1 MIAPQECVGV
11 YLVRDTGIL
20 TRLDVYC
27 MDFTYQRQHEYAI
40 VSFGDPT
47 LCQLDESILSI
58 LWERKTT
65 PTETVTRF
73 PVAHFGSIIT
83 SEFDE

>member
-1 MIAPQECVGV
+1 MNVGV
-11 YLVRDTGIL
+11 YSVRDTCIL
-20 TRLDVYC
+20 MRLDVYC
-27 MDFTYQRQHEYAI
+27 MDFPNQRQHEYAI

-47 LCQLDESILSI
+47 LRQLDESILSI

-65 PTETVTRF
+65 PTRTVTCF